1 MVALKHVPHHISR
14 FHALFPFPRFK
25 NWGKASFS
33 FYTNISCM
41 GRCLVFLYCKRVI
54 NFFVLSL
61 AWDWWI
67 PQRVDASAVP
77 LHGRSHSTASTA
89 ATTPL
94 TSPAAGGPWRW
105 QDWAHKDLLCHWDI
119 WHPAWS
125 RASALPWPAH
135 GETLPHTLSHA
146 CMYMFMYMLVH
157 VHIHVIC
164 THVHVHVHIFP
175 AFQCYILRA

>member
-1 MVALKHVPHHISR
+1 MCIPHHISR

-33 FYTNISCM
+33 FYTNMYMYRQMLS
-41 GRCLVFLYCKRVI
+41 FLTCVYCKRVI

-77 LHGRSHSTASTA
+77 LHGCSHSTASTT

-94 TSPAAGGPWRW
+94 TSPAAGGPWQW

-135 GETLPHTLSHA
+135 GETLPHTLSHT
-146 CMYMFMYMLVH
+146 CMYM
-157 VHIHVIC
+157 
-164 THVHVHVHIFP
+164 FP